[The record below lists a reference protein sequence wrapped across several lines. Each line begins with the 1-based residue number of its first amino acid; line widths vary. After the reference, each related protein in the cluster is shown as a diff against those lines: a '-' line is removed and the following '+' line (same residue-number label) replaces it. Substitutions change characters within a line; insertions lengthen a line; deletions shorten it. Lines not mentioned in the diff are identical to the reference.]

1 MSSFITF
8 DTGDSTF
15 EKWQI
20 LFHETMAAV
29 LRSKEAV
36 KKQFG
41 LVGVLNG
48 LWRSA
53 RDMKTLTE
61 SLKALSE
68 LPDGIVNNEFIESQ
82 IPQLR
87 ELLSAVGELL
97 DTARSRGMTNR
108 SLSSTPLGLIGSR
121 SQYICDYLETLEM
134 SIDPEV
140 VNAINEGR
148 SQIEHGDYE
157 LMERLL

>member
-1 MSSFITF
+1 MSLSLTV
-8 DTGDSTF
+8 DPSDPAL

-41 LVGVLNG
+41 MVGLLNG
-48 LWRSA
+48 LWKSA
-53 RDMKTLTE
+53 RDIKTLTA

-68 LPDGIVNNEFIESQ
+68 LPDGIVGDEFIRSQ
-82 IPQLR
+82 IPQLH
-87 ELLSAVGELL
+87 ELLSTISELIE
-97 DTARSRGMTNR
+97 TARRLGMTNR
-108 SLSSTPLGLIGSR
+108 SLTSAPLKMIESR
-121 SQYICDYLETLEM
+121 SHYIGDYLEALEM

-140 VNAINEGR
+140 INAIDEGR
-148 SQIEHGDYE
+148 SQIEHGNYE
-157 LMERLL
+157 FIEGLL